1 MTEIGVHHADD
12 VGVRHRE
19 AVHHGTTQAHFPGA
33 VKNPDASAGGPLL
46 RPIACAVSRIV
57 VDDNHLRGDL
67 MRVHGIENALE
78 ERIEAVAL
86 VIRRDDERH
95 IGATRT
101 RHPSSSV
108 AAALRSAQIQLA
120 EACVHAHVGVER
132 AGDDAAQLIV
142 ARIEPDANRF
152 VVRREHQTLAPR
164 LSRLVAL
171 LQPEISVA
179 QRLQNPWHGT

>member
-101 RHPSSSV
+101 RHRVVIGRCRSSE
-108 AAALRSAQIQLA
+108 RPDSARGGL
-120 EACVHAHVGVER
+120 CPR
-132 AGDDAAQLIV
+132 ARRRR
-142 ARIEPDANRF
+142 ARGR
-152 VVRREHQTLAPR
+152 
-164 LSRLVAL
+164 
-171 LQPEISVA
+171 
-179 QRLQNPWHGT
+179 